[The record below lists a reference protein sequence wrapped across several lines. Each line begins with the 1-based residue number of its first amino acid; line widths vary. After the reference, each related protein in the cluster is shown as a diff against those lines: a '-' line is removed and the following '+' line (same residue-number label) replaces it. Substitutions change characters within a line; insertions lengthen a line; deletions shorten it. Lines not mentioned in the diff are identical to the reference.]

1 VLFGALLLA
10 GAAYFALF
18 GGEYGYFELR
28 RVRAERALEQQR
40 LEQNR
45 AEVAALRARAD
56 SLLHDSATIE
66 RVARERH
73 GLLREGE
80 KLYRFVADSADSV
93 PAPADT
99 GGP

>member
-1 VLFGALLLA
+1 MLLG

-18 GGEYGYFELR
+18 GGEYSFFELR

-40 LEQNR
+40 LEANR
-45 AEVAALRARAD
+45 AEVQALRARAD
-56 SLLHDSATIE
+56 SLLRDSATIE

-80 KLYRFVADSADSV
+80 KLYRFVPDSADTSRRL
-93 PAPADT
+93 PPDS
-99 GGP
+99 GGG